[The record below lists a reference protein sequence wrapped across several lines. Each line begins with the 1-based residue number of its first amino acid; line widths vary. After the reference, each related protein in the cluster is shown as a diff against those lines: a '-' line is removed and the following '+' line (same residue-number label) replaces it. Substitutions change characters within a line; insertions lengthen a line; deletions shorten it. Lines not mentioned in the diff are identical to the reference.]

1 MTLLDPLLMIVLAL
15 NFNILSLSRL
25 RPLVLAVAAEGVLL
39 SLLPLVIYPN
49 LGWHGLILA
58 VSSTLIKGVLIP
70 NALLLAVRSLNLQR
84 EKQPLLGFMS
94 TLLLGAMGTGLA
106 VVFARSLPLLPAH
119 GESLLIP
126 TALSCV
132 LTGFLILTTRPLAI
146 SQVLGYVVLENGIFT
161 FGLLLLEALPFLVE
175 LGVLLDL
182 FTGVFVMG
190 IIIHHLQR
198 AFDSVSTET
207 MAELKE
213 EHQWQQV

>member
-1 MTLLDPLLMIVLAL
+1 MPL
-15 NFNILSLSRL
+15 IL
-25 RPLVLAVAAEGVLL
+25 
-39 SLLPLVIYPN
+39 YPQ
-49 LGWHGLILA
+49 LGWRGGLLA
-58 VSSTLIKGVLIP
+58 IGSAAIKGLLIP
-70 NALLLAVRSLNLQR
+70 NALLYALHSINLQR
-84 EKQPLLGFMS
+84 EKQAILGFLA
-94 TLLLGAMGTGLA
+94 TLLLGAVGTALG
-106 VVFARSLPLLPAH
+106 VVFARSLPLLPKH

-146 SQVLGYVVLENGIFT
+146 SQVLGYVVLENGIFS

-198 AFDSVSTET
+198 AFETVSTET
-207 MAELKE
+207 MVGLKE
-213 EHQWQQV
+213 EQEWQKA